1 MTRINLLPWRETHR
15 IEKNNEFYVVL
26 GLCMLLAA
34 GLGFGG
40 YKFAE
45 DKVDFQNMRND
56 RLKNEIA
63 LLQEEL
69 KEIKELEETKNNLL
83 SRMEIIQQ
91 LQGQRPQIVHTF
103 HEIATR
109 LPDGIFLTAM
119 KQQGEKQLVMEGRA
133 ESNAR
138 VSALMRRMD
147 RSEYLADPRLDV
159 IESNNDDSI
168 STFKLS
174 LIQERPKNESESGN
188 GLK

>member
-26 GLCMLLAA
+26 GFCMALAA
-34 GLGFGG
+34 AVGYGGFK
-40 YKFAE
+40 YAQ
-45 DKVDFQNMRND
+45 DKVNFQNSRND
-56 RLKNEIA
+56 RLQTEIA

-83 SRMEIIQQ
+83 ARMEIIQQ

-103 HEIATR
+103 HELATR
-109 LPDGIFLTAM
+109 LPDGIFLTSM
-119 KQQGEKQLVMEGRA
+119 RQRDDKQLELQGRA

-147 RSEYLADPRLDV
+147 RSEYFTSPKLEV
-159 IESNNDDSI
+159 IESDRLDGI
-168 STFKLS
+168 STFRLNVVQDRPNS
-174 LIQERPKNESESGN
+174 ERESDN
-188 GLK
+188 GI